1 MGFDAQSGGR
11 DAKLRAWTP
20 EAVDVRTGGRPSGGG
35 PKRWALKAMPF
46 VLPIAYLCTM
56 VYPENFEE
64 KIGFD
69 TIRSLLAEACVSDM
83 GREFVWKTRFS
94 ANPENI
100 HRMLLQTN
108 EFIRILETGKPF
120 PAQYYFDLRPE
131 LSQLKTPGS
140 YLSQEALFDL
150 KSSLRTLQEITG
162 FFDKSEESAFSHL
175 KELAG
180 RIAVPEDVLDKAGRI
195 MDDKGS
201 IRDTASAKLSEIRRQ
216 LAAKQHQVMQEVRKA
231 FVQAKKSG
239 WLPDHAEI
247 TIRNGRA
254 VIPVKAA
261 DKRALKGIIIDES
274 ATGQTVFIEP
284 VNSFEVSNE
293 ITELESEER
302 REIVA
307 ILTRFTDLLRPH
319 LEMLAAS
326 YQILG
331 LFDFIRAKARF
342 SLKINASV
350 PVITR
355 KPVLRLKKG
364 VHPLLYLGH
373 KETGKNVVPLDL
385 ELTKE
390 NRLLLISGPNAG
402 GKSVCLVTVGLLQ
415 YMLQC
420 GLPVPASPDSEFRLF
435 DRIFIDMG
443 DEQSLEN
450 DLSTYSS
457 HLLNMKFFLQHA
469 NSRSLVLIDEFG
481 TGTEPQLGAAIAEA
495 TLEQLVHKQTFGVL
509 TTHYTSLKLAAERLD
524 GTLNGAMLFDVK
536 ELKPLYRLKTGKP
549 GSSFAF
555 EIARK
560 IGFPQDVLNRA
571 RKKSGG
577 KHLQFDTQLQQLE
590 ADKISMEK
598 WQKELLASDEKLAQ
612 LKAKYKQLTE
622 QLEKEKKQ
630 ILRQAGEEAL
640 EILRQSNRKIENTI
654 RRIKESRADKEE
666 TRKARAE
673 LESAKKELEK
683 SLSGPVKPQK
693 KKQPGKVSPA
703 PKEKPPAGPLKPG
716 DFVEVKAS
724 GTVGELLSIE
734 GKEATVNVNHIR
746 LKIATDKLVKTLKR
760 PGKNASK
767 RSYSGVMHDINQ
779 KAAQFELTLD
789 LRGKRAEE
797 AMESLTRYIDDALLL
812 GIKEV
817 NILHGKGYGI
827 LRDIIREYLS
837 SVPEIERFGDAPVEL
852 GGAGITKVWFR

>member
-1 MGFDAQSGGR
+1 M
-11 DAKLRAWTP
+11 
-20 EAVDVRTGGRPSGGG
+20 
-35 PKRWALKAMPF
+35 
-46 VLPIAYLCTM
+46 I
-56 VYPENFEE
+56 YPENFEE

-69 TIRSLLAEACVSDM
+69 TIRSLLAEACLSDM
-83 GREFVWKTRFS
+83 GREFVAKVRFS
-94 ANPENI
+94 SNADAI
-100 HRMLLQTN
+100 RRMLLQTQ
-108 EFIRILETGKPF
+108 EFIRILESGIQF
-120 PAQYYFDLRPE
+120 PTQHYFDLRPE
-131 LSQLKTPGS
+131 LLRLKTPGS
-140 YLSQEALFDL
+140 YLLQEKLFDL
-150 KSSLRTLQEITG
+150 KSSLRTLQEITAFFGKVEEGG
-162 FFDKSEESAFSHL
+162 FLQL

-180 RIAVPEDVLDKAGRI
+180 QIAVPEEILVTADRI
-195 MDDKGS
+195 LDDKGA

-216 LAAKQHQVMQEVRKA
+216 LTAKQRQVMQEVRKA
-231 FVQAKKSG
+231 FSQAKNSG
-239 WLPDHAEI
+239 WLPDNAEI

-261 DKRALKGIIIDES
+261 DKRALKGIVIDES

-284 VNSFEVSNE
+284 LNSFEVSNE

-319 LEMLAAS
+319 LELLAVS
-326 YQILG
+326 YRILG
-331 LFDFIRAKARF
+331 LFDFIRAKAVF
-342 SLKINASV
+342 SREIQASV

-355 KPVLRLKKG
+355 KSVLRLKKG
-364 VHPLLYLGH
+364 VHPLLYLTH
-373 KETGKNVVPLDL
+373 KASGKKVVPLDL

-509 TTHYTSLKLAAERLD
+509 TTHYTSLKLAAERLE

-536 ELKPLYRLKTGKP
+536 ALKPLYRLKTGKP

-571 RKKSGG
+571 KKKSGG
-577 KHLQFDTQLQQLE
+577 KHLRFDTQLQQLE
-590 ADKISMEK
+590 ADKIAMEK
-598 WQKELLASDEKLAQ
+598 WQKELSASDEKLSQ
-612 LKAKYKQLTE
+612 LMEKYRQLTAE
-622 QLEKEKKQ
+622 LEKEKKE
-630 ILRQAGEEAL
+630 ILRQAKEEAL
-640 EILRQSNRKIENTI
+640 EVLRQSNREIENTI
-654 RRIKESRADKEE
+654 RQIKEAQADKEK
-666 TRKARAE
+666 TRKVRAT
-673 LESAKKELEK
+673 LETAKKKLEK
-683 SLSGPVKPQK
+683 SLSEPSEVKKKTK
-693 KKQPGKVSPA
+693 KKQ
-703 PKEKPPAGPLKPG
+703 KETPVPEKKEVLSGPLRPG
-716 DFVEVKAS
+716 DFVKVKES
-724 GTVGELLSIE
+724 GSVGELLSVE
-734 GKEATVNVNHIR
+734 GKEAVVSVNDIR
-746 LKIATDKLVKTLKR
+746 LRISTDKLEKTGRSPAK
-760 PGKNASK
+760 KKQK
-767 RSYSGVMHDINQ
+767 RSYSGVMQDINE
-779 KAAQFELTLD
+779 KAAQFTLTLD
-789 LRGKRAEE
+789 LRGKRADE
-797 AMESLTRYIDDALLL
+797 AMEWLTRYIDDALLL

-817 NILHGKGYGI
+817 SILHGKGYGI
-827 LRDIIREYLS
+827 LREIIREYLR
-837 SVPEIERFGDAPVEL
+837 SVPEIERFGDAPVEF